1 MMSRII
7 ATYLRI
13 GIERVKRMGEGYGE
27 GEKCRCENN
36 QATPR
41 QTRAGERDRWVDGW

>member
-13 GIERVKRMGEGYGE
+13 GIERVSLLSVWGRDMGRAKSVGARIHRQRRGKRGE
-27 GEKCRCENN
+27 GE
-36 QATPR
+36 
-41 QTRAGERDRWVDGW
+41 G